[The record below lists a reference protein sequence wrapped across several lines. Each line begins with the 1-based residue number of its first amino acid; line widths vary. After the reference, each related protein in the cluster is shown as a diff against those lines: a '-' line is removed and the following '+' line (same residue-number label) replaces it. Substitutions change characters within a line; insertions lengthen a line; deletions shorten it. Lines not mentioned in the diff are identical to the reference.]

1 MPISRKLG
9 FGTAVVAAIAAT
21 IGFSV
26 SADAAKKHK
35 VVAVDGMAAMHDI
48 VRVGNRI
55 CFDEHYHYGSS
66 AGQPTKAAAQKAAVD
81 SWFQLVD
88 IEYGPEWGNF
98 NKSIKKKV
106 NCSRSTSGWGC
117 DVESV
122 PCR

>member
-1 MPISRKLG
+1 MLILRR
-9 FGTAVVAAIAAT
+9 FAVTVAAVAAVAAMT
-21 IGFSV
+21 GLP
-26 SADAAKKHK
+26 ANAAAKKK
-35 VVAVDGMAAMHDI
+35 VVIDGMAAMHGI
-48 VRVGNRI
+48 VKVGNRI

-88 IEYGPEWGNF
+88 LEYGSDWGNF
-98 NKSIKKKV
+98 NKSINKKV
-106 NCSRSTSGWGC
+106 SCSQSTGGWGC